1 MKILLTLF
9 MVAFGLFSS
18 AQQTDITELK
28 NQLKAYKTEAKELL
42 GEKTYDGSKTTYFT
56 SGKKIFQNGVVV
68 EGVVRYNYK
77 IVLNG
82 KGAPTVKYGRFYDK
96 PAQDLN
102 RILIKE
108 ITNIQGRT
116 AVQVSKELREIYN
129 AKVQGTQKL
138 DAIFVEYRAKKS
150 DEEKRGGMVLVLGY

>member
-42 GEKTYDGSKTTYFT
+42 GEKMYDGSKTTYFT
-56 SGKKIFQNGVVV
+56 SGKKIVKKEVEVVLFL
-68 EGVVRYNYK
+68 RDNYTL
-77 IVLNG
+77 VLNG
-82 KGAPTVKYGRFYDK
+82 KGAPTETMVRFYDK

-116 AVQVSKELREIYN
+116 AVQESKELREI
-129 AKVQGTQKL
+129 
-138 DAIFVEYRAKKS
+138 
-150 DEEKRGGMVLVLGY
+150 

>member
-1 MKILLTLF
+1 MKILFTLF
-9 MVAFGLFSS
+9 IVAFGLFSN

-56 SGKKIFQNGVVV
+56 SGKKIVKKEVEVVLFL
-68 EGVVRYNYK
+68 RDNYTL
-77 IVLNG
+77 VLNG
-82 KGAPTVKYGRFYDK
+82 KGAPTETMVRFYDK

-116 AVQVSKELREIYN
+116 AVQESKELREIYN
-129 AKVQGTQKL
+129 AKVQGAQKL

>member
-56 SGKKIFQNGVVV
+56 SGKKIVKKGVEV
-68 EGVVRYNYK
+68 ELFLRDNYTL
-77 IVLNG
+77 VLNG
-82 KGAPTVKYGRFYDK
+82 KGAPTETMVRFYDK